1 MIIERVVRRMLLIGK
16 ETDVEEDDH
25 DSTAF
30 QKKVDAI
37 DASQHNRNVI
47 DTTIS
52 IQYCFESSCWKMT
65 FAVAIM
71 YVQGVRFQIW

>member
-1 MIIERVVRRMLLIGK
+1 MLLIGK

-37 DASQHNRNVI
+37 DASNHNRNVI
-47 DTTIS
+47 DTTVS
-52 IQYCFESSCWKMT
+52 ILFLK
-65 FAVAIM
+65 AITI
-71 YVQGVRFQIW
+71 YVGKWRLQ